1 MARASRSASR
11 PRSTSR
17 ERALRLAD
25 LKPSD
30 ATVTGAVALIMGSTI
45 GAGILA
51 LPEVTAAAGFAPS
64 AATLCGVWAVLTAEA
79 LLLAEVNLAILARRP
94 PSAAGDVATLR
105 EMALVS
111 FGPAGSHCVSAA
123 YLALSYTLS
132 VAYISKASDLA
143 GVSLGL
149 DPAAGAA
156 LFTALVG
163 ATLAAGARVVDGA
176 NRGATAALLALY
188 VAIVV
193 AGASGAHWPELA
205 RADWAA
211 APAAVPVVLLSL
223 VYHDLVPVVC
233 AQLNGDAGKV
243 RTALIVGSSVPLA
256 MFLAWDAVALAL
268 GGGAGGDP
276 LAALAAAGGPPLSG
290 AIAAFSMLALATSA
304 LGNSLGLSETVA
316 TELRGLLR
324 SVGADVAASTD
335 GDSGDDEDGLAPS
348 SAAAAT
354 PLAAAPVR
362 AAALA
367 LVLAPPLFASVA
379 HPGSFIAAL
388 NVAGGYGMT
397 ALYGVL
403 PPLMAWRMREAGKE
417 AGSSAPPPPS
427 LLPGGRPL
435 LGALTTCAV
444 AVEVGRLAEDLK
456 PAQVAAAASDAAAS
470 AAGAAAASTAA
481 FSEAAALVADAV
493 DAVAVV
499 GLALGDVLLGG
510 VAVF

>member
-1 MARASRSASR
+1 VARSAR
-11 PRSTSR
+11 PSAPSRSTSR

-25 LKPSD
+25 LKPAD

-64 AATLCGVWAVLTAEA
+64 AATLCGVWALLTAEA

-94 PSAAGDVATLR
+94 PSSAGDVVTLR
-105 EMALVS
+105 EMALIS

-143 GVSLGL
+143 FGFLGL
-149 DPAAGAA
+149 DSAAGAA
-156 LFTALVG
+156 LFTAVVG

-176 NRGATAALLALY
+176 NRGATVALLALY
-188 VAIVV
+188 AAIV
-193 AGASGAHWPELA
+193 ASGASSAHWPELA

-211 APAAVPVVLLSL
+211 APAAIPVVLLSL

-233 AQLNGDAGKV
+233 AQLGGDAGKV
-243 RTALIVGSSVPLA
+243 RTALIAGSAAPLA
-256 MFLAWDAVALAL
+256 MFLAWDGVALAL
-268 GGGAGGDP
+268 GGGDGGDP
-276 LAALAAAGGPPLSG
+276 LTALASSGGPLLSG

-316 TELRGLLR
+316 AELRGLLR
-324 SVGADVAASTD
+324 TAGADVAASTD
-335 GDSGDDEDGLAPS
+335 GDDDDEVD
-348 SAAAAT
+348 AASTAAT
-354 PLAAAPVR
+354 IPFAAAPVR

-397 ALYGVL
+397 LLYGVL
-403 PPLMAWRMREAGKE
+403 PPLMAWRTREAGRE
-417 AGSSAPPPPS
+417 GAAAAVPS

-435 LGALTTCAV
+435 LGALTACAV
-444 AVEVGRLAEDLK
+444 AVEVGRLVEDLK
-456 PAQVAAAASDAAAS
+456 PAQVVAAAADAAATTVAS
-470 AAGAAAASTAA
+470 FADAAV
-481 FSEAAALVADAV
+481 LVAEAV

-499 GLALGDVLLGG
+499 GMALGDVLLGG
-510 VAVF
+510 AVVF